1 MKNHISLK
9 KEYFSIFYVSNINF
23 KKPKIEKKYLIKF
36 KKFYDI
42 LFFQK
47 DLGYPELGEN
57 RAPLKTR
64 LYLLFQ
70 NGFLTQTKLQ
80 IQVQEVRKVIEVLEI
95 F

>member
-1 MKNHISLK
+1 M
-9 KEYFSIFYVSNINF
+9 SNINF
-23 KKPKIEKKYLIKF
+23 KKPIIEKKYLIKF
-36 KKFYDI
+36 EKFYDI

-70 NGFLTQTKLQ
+70 NGFLIQMKLK
-80 IQVQEVRKVIEVLEI
+80 IQFKEVRKVIQVL
-95 F
+95 